1 MPELAAKT
9 VTVARQLYGSGV
21 ANKVKAAF
29 EARGVL

>member
-9 VTVARQLYGSGV
+9 VAVAKQIYGNGV

-29 EARGVL
+29 VARGIL